1 MIREQLIRCRH
12 VSVDQ
17 RRLGIFHPR
26 IPGRNPSSDR
36 WPCQSPWQ
44 PLPHRFISRIV
55 VFSCLISDFLR
66 RPTVALSG
74 APHGIISGFFPSASV
89 VAVSAL
95 RLIFTGRFSST
106 ILLKDSFGRFFWKIL
121 LEDSFG
127 RFFWKKRSAG
137 PAHRGNSVRRGAG
150 EPGSRLPW
158 KRAPRRPR
166 PTGRRLKRKKGRLG
180 CDFRVGHQLIC
191 IHAHYQPARGNPSQ
205 RLIRGQSM
213 LINLLSSTR
222 KHVDP

>member
-106 ILLKDSFGRFFWKIL
+106 ILLKDSFERFFWKIL

-127 RFFWKKRSAG
+127 KSGAPG
-137 PAHRGNSVRRGAG
+137 PPIVATVCGGEPGSRGAG
-150 EPGSRLPW
+150 EPVAMETGPPAAQANRATTETQERKTRMRFQGGPPAHLHTRSLPASPG
-158 KRAPRRPR
+158 KPITAP
-166 PTGRRLKRKKGRLG
+166 
-180 CDFRVGHQLIC
+180 
-191 IHAHYQPARGNPSQ
+191 N
-205 RLIRGQSM
+205 
-213 LINLLSSTR
+213 
-222 KHVDP
+222 

>member
-121 LEDSFG
+121 LEKAERRARPS
-127 RFFWKKRSAG
+127 WQQCAAG
-137 PAHRGNSVRRGAG
+137 SRGAG
-150 EPGSRLPW
+150 EPVAMETGPPAAQANRATTETQERKTRMRFQGGPPAHLHTRSLPASPG
-158 KRAPRRPR
+158 KPITAP
-166 PTGRRLKRKKGRLG
+166 
-180 CDFRVGHQLIC
+180 
-191 IHAHYQPARGNPSQ
+191 N
-205 RLIRGQSM
+205 
-213 LINLLSSTR
+213 
-222 KHVDP
+222 

>member
-121 LEDSFG
+121 LEKAERRARPS
-127 RFFWKKRSAG
+127 WQQCAAG
-137 PAHRGNSVRRGAG
+137 SRGAG